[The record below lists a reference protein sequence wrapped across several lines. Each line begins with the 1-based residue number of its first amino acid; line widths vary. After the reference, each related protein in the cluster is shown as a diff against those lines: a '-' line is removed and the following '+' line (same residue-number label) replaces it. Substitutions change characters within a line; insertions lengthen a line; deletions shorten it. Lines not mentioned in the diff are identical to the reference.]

1 VLEKARGQWRSILS
15 SVGIPGKYLTAKGR
29 ECPHCGGTDRF
40 SWTNY
45 QQEGYFICRQC
56 APEGGDGWEFVS
68 WFFRISKKDALDRIR
83 QVLMI
88 ARPDRQKPK
97 PDMSN
102 RFIRDLWDGAFH
114 IQRDDP
120 VGMYLSSRKVF
131 PGSDPVAIRFHPNVS
146 YFDGKKRIGA
156 FPAMLARFENGGDF
170 NLQVTYLTDDGR
182 KREDVPVARKNMQG
196 AMPKGGAVK
205 LFGWRETL
213 GIAEG
218 VETAIAAAKMAQVPF
233 WACLSANALCKVEVP
248 DGVRN
253 VIIAV
258 DNDESFT
265 GAKYAYALANRLK
278 VLDVLN
284 VTVKMPLVAGDDWN
298 DVLIDYGLDV
308 GRATWDGE

>member
-1 VLEKARGQWRSILS
+1 LIQ
-15 SVGIPGKYLTAKGR
+15 VGIPSDVLSAKGR
-29 ECPHCGGTDRF
+29 RCPKCGGTNRF
-40 SWTNY
+40 AWTNY
-45 QQEGYFICRQC
+45 RQEGYFICRIC
-56 APEGGDGWEFVS
+56 APKGGDGWEFVS
-68 WFFRISKKDALDRIR
+68 WYFGISKKDALDRIK
-83 QVLMI
+83 QVLRI
-88 ARPDRQKPK
+88 ARPDRQKPR
-97 PDMSN
+97 PDMSS
-102 RFIRDLWDGAFH
+102 RFIRDLWDGSFE
-114 IQRDDP
+114 ITRDDP
-120 VGMYLSSRKVF
+120 AGRYLTSRRVF
-131 PGSDPVAIRFHPNVS
+131 PASNPVAIRYHPNVS
-146 YFDGKKRIGA
+146 YFDCKRRIGA
-156 FPAMLARFENGGDF
+156 FPAMLARFENDGDF

-182 KREDVPVARKNMQG
+182 KRDDVPVARKNMQG

-278 VLDVLN
+278 VLDGLN
-284 VTVKMPLVAGDDWN
+284 VTVKMPPDAGSDWN
-298 DVLIDYGLDV
+298 DVLIGCGLDA
-308 GRATWDGE
+308 GRAIWEGA